1 MPFTDIKTTV
11 QSLAGKTLFFID
23 TCHSGNVLGGR
34 RGLAEDING
43 IINELASAESGA
55 VVFAA
60 STGNQYSLE
69 DAKWNNGAF
78 TKALVEGINGRADYI
93 GRGRIT
99 INMLD
104 LYLSERVKELTGGK
118 QTPTTAKPNTIQDFP
133 IAVKR

>member
-1 MPFTDIKTTV
+1 
-11 QSLAGKTLFFID
+11 
-23 TCHSGNVLGGR
+23 VLGGR
-34 RGLAEDING
+34 RSLAEDLNG
-43 IINELASAESGA
+43 VINELASAESGA

-78 TKALVEGINGRADYI
+78 TKALVEGLTGRADYS
-93 GRGRIT
+93 GKGRIT

-104 LYLSERVKELTGGK
+104 LYISERVKELTGGK